1 MNIQQIISEW
11 NTPLGFI
18 AALIAIGGL
27 IWGVMR
33 YCLYQYKK
41 FKEPVDVHRYLKSLK
56 LREEYKIAIVD
67 DEIDDF
73 PIQYL
78 RSLDYKVST
87 FESISLNEVDKLLN
101 FDMIFL
107 DVKGVVQEDMETG
120 GAKLL
125 KLIKKAKPS
134 VMVIAVSSGKY
145 QLSLNS
151 FFENSDDVLNKPIRE
166 ENIERSISDLIDSN
180 IDVDMMTEKLSD
192 MIACSKSKQE
202 KLINK
207 CLIKFFSG
215 AVTHEELCN
224 TIHVNTNHKYSEKIS
239 TIADKIVK
247 RINFDS

>member
-1 MNIQQIISEW
+1 MNIQEIISDW

-18 AALIAIGGL
+18 SALLAILGSTYAIL
-27 IWGVMR
+27 R
-33 YCLYQYKK
+33 YCISKYKK
-41 FKEPVDVHRYLKSLK
+41 FKEPVDVHGYLKSLK
-56 LREEYKIAIVD
+56 LRNTYRIAIVD

-87 FESISLNEVDKLLN
+87 FESISLDDVDKLIS

-107 DVKGVVQEDMETG
+107 DVKGVVQEDLETG

-145 QLSLNS
+145 QLNLNS

-166 ENIERSISDLIDSN
+166 ENIERSISELIGSN
-180 IDVDMMTEKLSD
+180 IDIDTMAEKLLD
-192 MIACSKSKQE
+192 MIICSKSKQE
-202 KLINK
+202 KLIRRS
-207 CLIKFFSG
+207 LIDFFSG
-215 AVTHEELCN
+215 TIAYEELCDIVH
-224 TIHVNTNHKYSEKIS
+224 IHTNHKYSEKIS
-239 TIADKIVK
+239 TAADKIFK